1 MDKEE
6 SKKKIA
12 LGADHAGFELKEQ
25 IAKYLKEKGYEV
37 KDFGAYSTDSI
48 DYPDPAYSTAKSVSE
63 HSSDEGILICGTG
76 IGMSMVA
83 NKLPGI
89 RAALCNSVET
99 AQLSKKHNNA
109 NLLCLGG
116 RVEHTDSVEKIVD
129 EWLNAKFE
137 EGRHERRVDKI
148 HSLTGI

>member
-63 HSSDEGILICGTG
+63 HSSDVGILICGTG

-83 NKLPGI
+83 NKLPGV

-99 AQLSKKHNNA
+99 AQISKKHNNA

>member
-1 MDKEE
+1 MIHP
-6 SKKKIA
+6 SNS
-12 LGADHAGFELKEQ
+12 LGHFQ
-25 IAKYLKEKGYEV
+25 IGCEATGV
-37 KDFGAYSTDSI
+37 VTFPAFPATSGSDWNQQNSADSI

-76 IGMSMVA
+76 IGMSIVA

-89 RAALCNSVET
+89 RAALCYSVET
-99 AQLSKKHNNA
+99 AQLSRKHNNA
-109 NLLCLGG
+109 NLLCLGA
-116 RVEHTDSVEKIVD
+116 RVEHSDSVEKIVD

-148 HSLTGI
+148 HSLTGR

>member
-63 HSSDEGILICGTG
+63 HSSDVGILICGTG

-83 NKLPGI
+83 NKLPGV

-99 AQLSKKHNNA
+99 AQISKKHNNA
-109 NLLCLGG
+109 NVLCLGG

-137 EGRHERRVDKI
+137 EGRHKRRVDKI

>member
-25 IAKYLKEKGYEV
+25 IAEYLKENGYEV
-37 KDFGAYSTDSI
+37 KDFGTYSTDSI

-83 NKLPGI
+83 NKLPGV

-109 NLLCLGG
+109 NLLCLGA
-116 RVEHTDSVEKIVD
+116 RVEHTDSVERIVD
-129 EWLNAKFE
+129 EWLNTKFE
-137 EGRHERRVDKI
+137 QGRHERRVDKI

>member
-63 HSSDEGILICGTG
+63 HSSDVGILICGTG

-83 NKLPGI
+83 NKLPGV

-99 AQLSKKHNNA
+99 AQISKKHNNA

-137 EGRHERRVDKI
+137 EGRHKRRVDKI

>member
-12 LGADHAGFELKEQ
+12 LGADHAGFELKEK
-25 IAKYLKEKGYEV
+25 IADFLKERGYEV
-37 KDFGAYSTDSI
+37 EDFGAYSTESI

-99 AQLSKKHNNA
+99 ARLSREHNNA
-109 NLLCLGG
+109 NLLCLGA
-116 RVEHTDSVEKIVD
+116 RIEHTDTVEMIVE

-148 HSLTGI
+148 HSLTGL

>member
-1 MDKEE
+1 MDQED

-25 IAKYLKEKGYEV
+25 IAEQLKENGYEV
-37 KDFGAYSTDSI
+37 IDFGAFSTDSI
-48 DYPDPAYSTAKSVSE
+48 DYPDTAYLTAKSVSE
-63 HSSDEGILICGTG
+63 HESDEGILICGSG

-83 NKLPGI
+83 NKLSGV

-99 AQLSKKHNNA
+99 AQLSKKHNNS
-109 NLLCLGG
+109 NLLCLGA
-116 RVEHTDSVEKIVD
+116 RVEHSDSFEQIVD
-129 EWLNAKFE
+129 EWLKTKFE
-137 EGRHERRVDKI
+137 AGRHERRVEKI

>member
-25 IAKYLKEKGYEV
+25 IAEYLKENGYEV
-37 KDFGAYSTDSI
+37 KDFGTYSTDSI

-83 NKLPGI
+83 NKLPGV

-109 NLLCLGG
+109 NLLCLGA

-129 EWLNAKFE
+129 EWLNTKFE
-137 EGRHERRVDKI
+137 QGRHERRVDKI

>member
-12 LGADHAGFELKEQ
+12 LGSDHAGFEIKEQ
-25 IAKYLKEKGYEV
+25 LAAYLKEKGYEV
-37 KDFGAYSTDSI
+37 KDFGAYSADAI
-48 DYPDPAYSTAKSVSE
+48 DYPEPAYSTAKSVSE
-63 HSSDEGILICGTG
+63 HSTDEGILICGTG
-76 IGMSMVA
+76 IGMSIVA

-89 RAALCNSVET
+89 RAAVCNSVET
-99 AQLSKKHNNA
+99 AQISKKHNNA
-109 NLLCLGG
+109 NVLCLGS
-116 RVEHTDSVEKIVD
+116 RIEHSDSFEKIVD

-137 EGRHERRVDKI
+137 EGRHERRVGKI

>member
-63 HSSDEGILICGTG
+63 NSSDEGILICGTG

-83 NKLPGI
+83 NKLPGV

-109 NLLCLGG
+109 NLLCLGA

>member
-12 LGADHAGFELKEQ
+12 LGADHAGFELKGR
-25 IAKYLKEKGYEV
+25 IAKYLEENGYEV
-37 KDFGAYSTDSI
+37 KDFGTFSADSI

-63 HSSDEGILICGTG
+63 HQSDEGILICGTG
-76 IGMSMVA
+76 IGMSIVA
-83 NKLPGI
+83 NKLPGV

-109 NLLCLGG
+109 NLLCLGS
-116 RVEHTDSVEKIVD
+116 RVKHSDTIESIVE

-137 EGRHERRVDKI
+137 EGRHGRRVDKI

>member
-6 SKKKIA
+6 SKQKIA

-25 IAKYLKEKGYEV
+25 IAEYLKKAGYEV
-37 KDFGAYSTDSI
+37 KDFGAYSAESVE
-48 DYPDPAYSTAKSVSE
+48 YPDPAYSTAKAVSE

-76 IGMSMVA
+76 IGMSIVA

-99 AQLSKKHNNA
+99 AKLSRKHNNA
-109 NLLCLGG
+109 NLLCLGS
-116 RVEHTDSVEKIVD
+116 RVEHSDSIEEIVK

>member
-1 MDKEE
+1 
-6 SKKKIA
+6 
-12 LGADHAGFELKEQ
+12 
-25 IAKYLKEKGYEV
+25 
-37 KDFGAYSTDSI
+37 
-48 DYPDPAYSTAKSVSE
+48 
-63 HSSDEGILICGTG
+63 
-76 IGMSMVA
+76 MSMVA

-99 AQLSKKHNNA
+99 AKLSRKHNNA
-109 NLLCLGG
+109 NLLCLGS
-116 RVEHTDSVEKIVD
+116 RVEHADPVEEIVE

>member
-25 IAKYLKEKGYEV
+25 IAEYLKENGYEV

-83 NKLPGI
+83 NKLPGV

-109 NLLCLGG
+109 NLLCLGA

-129 EWLNAKFE
+129 EWLNTKFE
-137 EGRHERRVDKI
+137 QGRHERRVDKI

>member
-1 MDKEE
+1 MDKED

-25 IAKYLKEKGYEV
+25 IAGFLKEKGYEV
-37 KDFGAYSTDSI
+37 EDFGAYSAESI

-63 HSSDEGILICGTG
+63 HTADEGILICGTG
-76 IGMSMVA
+76 IGMSIVA
-83 NKLPGI
+83 NKLPGV

-109 NLLCLGG
+109 NLLCLGA
-116 RVEHTDSVEKIVD
+116 RVEHSDSIEMIVD
-129 EWLNAKFE
+129 AWFDTKFE

-148 HSLTGI
+148 HSLTGL

>member
-12 LGADHAGFELKEQ
+12 IGADHAGFELKEQ
-25 IAKYLKEKGYEV
+25 IAEHLKEKGYEV
-37 KDFGAYSTDSI
+37 KDFGAYSTDSV

-63 HSSDEGILICGTG
+63 QSSDEGILICGTG

-83 NKLPGI
+83 NKLPGV

-109 NLLCLGG
+109 NLLCLGA

>member
-109 NLLCLGG
+109 NLLCLGA

>member
-83 NKLPGI
+83 NKLPGV

-137 EGRHERRVDKI
+137 EGRHDRRVNKI
-148 HSLTGI
+148 HSLTGL

>member
-25 IAKYLKEKGYEV
+25 IAEDLKENGYEV
-37 KDFGAYSTDSI
+37 KDFGTYSTDSI

-83 NKLPGI
+83 NKLPGV

-109 NLLCLGG
+109 NLLCLGA

-129 EWLNAKFE
+129 EWLNTKFE
-137 EGRHERRVDKI
+137 QGRHERRVDKI

>member
-25 IAKYLKEKGYEV
+25 IAEYLKEKGYEIE
-37 KDFGAYSTDSI
+37 DFGAYSSDSI

-83 NKLPGI
+83 NKLPGV

-109 NLLCLGG
+109 NLLCLGA
-116 RVEHTDSVEKIVD
+116 RVKHPDPIEEIVE

-137 EGRHERRVDKI
+137 EGRHERRVGKI

>member
-25 IAKYLKEKGYEV
+25 IAEFLKEKGYEIE
-37 KDFGAYSTDSI
+37 DFGAYSADSI

-89 RAALCNSVET
+89 RAALCYSIET
-99 AQLSKKHNNA
+99 ARLSKEHNNA
-109 NLLCLGG
+109 NLLCLGA
-116 RVEHTDSVEKIVD
+116 RVKHSDTIEAIVE

>member
-12 LGADHAGFELKEQ
+12 LGADHAGFELKER
-25 IAKYLKEKGYEV
+25 IAEFLNERGYEIE
-37 KDFGAYSTDSI
+37 DFGAYSADSI

-63 HSSDEGILICGTG
+63 HDSDEGILICGTG

-89 RAALCNSVET
+89 RAALCYSVET
-99 AQLSKKHNNA
+99 ARLSKKHNNA
-109 NLLCLGG
+109 NLLCLGA
-116 RVEHTDSVEKIVD
+116 RVKHSDPIEDIVE

>member
-12 LGADHAGFELKEQ
+12 LGADHAGFELKER
-25 IAKYLKEKGYEV
+25 IAKYLKEKDYEV
-37 KDFGAYSTDSI
+37 KDFGAFSADAI

-63 HSSDEGILICGTG
+63 HKSDEGILICGTG
-76 IGMSMVA
+76 IGMSIVA
-83 NKLPGI
+83 NKLPGV
-89 RAALCNSVET
+89 RAALCNTIET

-116 RVEHTDSVEKIVD
+116 RVEHADSIEQIVD

-137 EGRHERRVDKI
+137 EGRHERRVEKI
-148 HSLTGI
+148 HLLTGI

>member
-25 IAKYLKEKGYEV
+25 IAEYLKENGYEV

-83 NKLPGI
+83 NKLPGV

-109 NLLCLGG
+109 NLLCLGA
-116 RVEHTDSVEKIVD
+116 RIEHTDSVEKIVD
-129 EWLNAKFE
+129 EWLNTKFE
-137 EGRHERRVDKI
+137 QGRHERRVDKI